1 GGGVWAGAPRG
12 EAGGPGGAARR
23 PNRGGGGGPAGRRH
37 GMGRW
42 QPPAVLCDAG
52 LWLSERAGRA
62 TGWTGQHLRHVA
74 EIVHQGRNP
83 AARVYES
90 IGSECFVG
98 RAPGWL
104 SLGLWEGPGTE
115 AEAGAACRRLVQT
128 VASALP
134 AGGVTIDV
142 GNGLGTQDPLIA
154 EAIRPRRLIAVNIA
168 EWQLSAGL
176 DRLREA

>member
-23 PNRGGGGGPAGRRH
+23 PNRGGGGGPAGRGQ
-37 GMGRW
+37 GMGRG

-90 IGSECFVG
+90 IGSECFVAL
-98 RAPGWL
+98 APGWL
-104 SLGLWEGPGTE
+104 NLGLWEGPGTE

-134 AGGVTIDV
+134 ARGGAIAV
-142 GNGLGTQDPLIA
+142 GDGPGTPEPVIA
-154 EAIRPRRLIAVNIA
+154 GARPPRRP
-168 EWQLSAGL
+168 
-176 DRLREA
+176 LR